1 MEEEH
6 IQQSKNGVDSKSF
19 PRNNPIS
26 ALQSPNSHS
35 LERYMFGQKPFFT
48 VESNTHLQE
57 IVQHI
62 QSQKII
68 AVDLEA
74 NSLFAYKER
83 ISLIQIST
91 YDYDY
96 VIDPLSIDDLDPL
109 LCVLKNP
116 KIRKVMHGSDFDI
129 VSFKRD
135 YDTEIVNLFDTLI
148 AARFLRC
155 PGLGLA
161 ALIAKYF
168 GYVIDKKYQKHN
180 WSKRPLLQ
188 EHLDYARGDT
198 HWLLALYDIMTLQL
212 KTISLFDAALEESA
226 ILTQKEWNGKGS
238 HPHPYMRLKGFRTLS
253 LEDKKRVRAIW
264 EYREEIA
271 ERRDVP
277 SFRVFSN
284 HSILSLAT
292 TDVNSS
298 VFGKILGNSP
308 LGRDKETLF
317 AKLDAS
323 ALDERSFSLPPK
335 EHRPQS
341 GPYTDKVLS
350 ALRTWRNH
358 KVEHENIDP
367 VIVFSNDQLKSIA
380 RATPLSEEELRSVDG
395 IRRWQCALYTDIVL
409 KLVDEALPKKAKK
422 RTVT

>member
-1 MEEEH
+1 MEVKL
-6 IQQSKNGVDSKSF
+6 IPLSKNGADYKSF
-19 PRNNPIS
+19 PRNNPIA

-35 LERYMFGQKPFFT
+35 LEKYMFGQKPFFT

-57 IVQHI
+57 IAQHI

-91 YDYDY
+91 YDNDY
-96 VIDPLSIDDLDPL
+96 VIDPLGIDNMEPL
-109 LCVLKNP
+109 LCVLRNP
-116 KIRKVMHGSDFDI
+116 NIRKVMHGSDFDI

-135 YDTEIVNLFDTLI
+135 YNTGIVNLFDTLI
-148 AARFLRC
+148 AARFLRYS
-155 PGLGLA
+155 GLGLA
-161 ALIAKYF
+161 ALIAKHF
-168 GYVIDKKYQKHN
+168 GYTIDKKYQKHN
-180 WSKRPLLQ
+180 WAKRPLLQ

-212 KTISLFDAALEESA
+212 KTISLFGAALEESA
-226 ILTQKEWNGKGS
+226 ILTHKEWNGKGA
-238 HPHPYMRLKGFRTLS
+238 HPHPYMRLKGFRS
-253 LEDKKRVRAIW
+253 LPQEEKKRVRAIW
-264 EYREEIA
+264 EYREVIA

-277 SFRVFSN
+277 SFRIFSN
-284 HSILSLAT
+284 HSILPLAT
-292 TDVNSS
+292 TESGSS
-298 VFGKILGNSP
+298 IFTKILGNSP
-308 LGRDKETLF
+308 LGRDKALLLE
-317 AKLDAS
+317 KLEAAS
-323 ALDERSFSLPPK
+323 VDERSFSLPIK

-367 VIVFSNDQLKSIA
+367 VIVFSNDQLKAIA
-380 RATPLSEEELRSVDG
+380 RAIPLTENELRDIEG
-395 IRRWQCALYTDIVL
+395 IRRWQCALYTDVVL
-409 KLVDEALPKKAKK
+409 NIVDEALPKKAKK

>member
-1 MEEEH
+1 MMEGG
-6 IQQSKNGVDSKSF
+6 IQRSKNGVDCKSF
-19 PRNNPIS
+19 PRKNPIS

-35 LERYMFGQKPFFT
+35 LEKYMFGQKPFLT

-57 IVQHI
+57 IAQHI

-91 YDYDY
+91 YEYDY
-96 VIDPLSIDDLDPL
+96 VIDPLSIDDMEPL
-109 LCVLKNP
+109 LCVLRDP

-135 YDTEIVNLFDTLI
+135 YNTGIVNLFDTLI
-148 AARFLRC
+148 AARFLRY

-161 ALIAKYF
+161 ALIGQYF
-168 GYVIDKKYQKHN
+168 GYTIDKKYQKHN
-180 WSKRPLLQ
+180 WAKRPLLQ

-198 HWLLALYDIMTLQL
+198 HWLLALYDIMTMQL
-212 KTISLFDAALEESA
+212 KGISLYDATLEESEL
-226 ILTQKEWNGKGS
+226 LTQKEWNGKGS
-238 HPHPYMRLKGFRTLS
+238 HPHPYMRLKGFRALS

-264 EYREEIA
+264 EYREVIA
-271 ERRDVP
+271 EKRDVP
-277 SFRVFSN
+277 SFRIFSN

-292 TDVNSS
+292 ADVNSAA
-298 VFGKILGNSP
+298 FTKILGNSP
-308 LGRDKETLF
+308 MGRSRETLQE
-317 AKLDAS
+317 KLEQS
-323 ALDERSFSLPPK
+323 AQDERSFALPPK

-380 RATPLSEEELRSVDG
+380 RAIPQTTEELRNVEG
-395 IRRWQCALYTDIVL
+395 VRKWQCALYTETVL

>member
-1 MEEEH
+1 
-6 IQQSKNGVDSKSF
+6 
-19 PRNNPIS
+19 
-26 ALQSPNSHS
+26 
-35 LERYMFGQKPFFT
+35 MFGQKPFFT

-57 IVQHI
+57 IAQHI

-91 YDYDY
+91 YEHDY
-96 VIDPLSIDDLDPL
+96 VIDPLSIDDMEPL
-109 LCVLKNP
+109 LHVLRNP
-116 KIRKVMHGSDFDI
+116 DIRKVMHGSDFDI

-135 YDTEIVNLFDTLI
+135 YNTGIVNLFDTLI
-148 AARFLRC
+148 AARFLRY

-168 GYVIDKKYQKHN
+168 GYTIDKKYQKHN
-180 WSKRPLLQ
+180 WAKRPLLQ

-198 HWLLALYDIMTLQL
+198 HWLLALYDIMKMQL

-253 LEDKKRVRAIW
+253 LEEKKKVRAIW
-264 EYREEIA
+264 EYRELIA
-271 ERRDVP
+271 EKRDVP

-284 HSILSLAT
+284 HSILPLAAT
-292 TDVNSS
+292 TSSSDV
-298 VFGKILGNSP
+298 FTKILGNSP
-308 LGRDKETLF
+308 LGRDRDVLIE
-317 AKLDAS
+317 KLESS
-323 ALDERSFSLPPK
+323 AADDRSFSLPPK
-335 EHRPQS
+335 EHRTQS
-341 GPYTDKVLS
+341 GPYTDRVLS
-350 ALRTWRNH
+350 ALRAWRNQ
-358 KVEHENIDP
+358 KVEHEHIDP

-380 RATPLSEEELRSVDG
+380 RAIPRTEEEFRHIKG
-395 IRRWQCALYTDIVL
+395 IRRWQCALYTHVVL
-409 KLVDEALPKKAKK
+409 KLVDEALPQKAKK

>member
-1 MEEEH
+1 MMVED
-6 IQQSKNGVDSKSF
+6 IQQCKNGGDCKSF
-19 PRNNPIS
+19 PRNNPIA

-35 LERYMFGQKPFFT
+35 LEKYMFGQKPFFT
-48 VESNTHLQE
+48 VESNAHLQE
-57 IVQHI
+57 IAQHI

-96 VIDPLSIDDLDPL
+96 VIDPLSIDDMDPL
-109 LCVLKNP
+109 LCVLRDPN
-116 KIRKVMHGSDFDI
+116 IRKVMHGSDFDI

-135 YDTEIVNLFDTLI
+135 YETGIVNLFDTLI
-148 AARFLRC
+148 AARFLRY

-168 GYVIDKKYQKHN
+168 GYTIDKKYQKHN
-180 WSKRPLLQ
+180 WSKRPLMQ

-198 HWLLALYDIMTLQL
+198 HWLLALYDIMKMQL
-212 KTISLFDAALEESA
+212 KGISLLDAALEESQL
-226 ILTQKEWNGKGS
+226 LTQKEWNGKGS
-238 HPHPYMRLKGFRTLS
+238 HPHPYMRLKGFRALS
-253 LEDKKRVRAIW
+253 LEEKKRVRAIW
-264 EYREEIA
+264 EYREVIA
-271 ERRDVP
+271 EKRDVP

-284 HSILSLAT
+284 HSIISLAT
-292 TDVNSS
+292 AEMNSAT
-298 VFGKILGNSP
+298 FTKILGNSP
-308 LGRDKETLF
+308 LGRSQEILF
-317 AKLDAS
+317 ERLEES
-323 ALDERSFSLPPK
+323 VTDERSFALPPK

-367 VIVFSNDQLKSIA
+367 VIVFSNDQLKAIA
-380 RATPLSEEELRSVDG
+380 RSIPQTEQELRNVEG
-395 IRRWQCALYTDIVL
+395 IRRWQCALYTDTVL
-409 KLVDEALPKKAKK
+409 KIVDKALPKKAKK